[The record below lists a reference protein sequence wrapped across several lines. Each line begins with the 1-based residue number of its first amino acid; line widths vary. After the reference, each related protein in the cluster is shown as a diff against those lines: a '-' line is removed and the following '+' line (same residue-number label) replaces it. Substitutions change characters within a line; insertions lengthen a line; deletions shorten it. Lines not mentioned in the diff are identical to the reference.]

1 MTFLALSVASAN
13 ADLIYLGI
21 IFSLWIAITAAYVPG
36 TGIIEVLAFVGCM
49 GSIVLLAQLP
59 TNWIAVMLIVLGGSI
74 FMLLPFIN
82 YKAGHLAFGG
92 LILQGIGGLFL
103 FNDDVQVSWLI
114 IGLSLAIPAIYHYF
128 ALMPMLRNMKNRPVN
143 DRDAGLIGQKGRVT
157 HALDPVGTVYV
168 NSEHWSATTED
179 ELMIPLNEHVVVV
192 ARENLR
198 LIVEPVKRKRT
209 ESDHHLDEME

>member
-1 MTFLALSVASAN
+1 MAILALSIASAN

-21 IFSLWIAITAAYVPG
+21 IFSLWIAVTAAYIPG
-36 TGIIEVLAFVGCM
+36 TGIIEVVAFVGCVA
-49 GSIVLLAQLP
+49 SIAFLVQLP
-59 TNWIAVMLIVLGGSI
+59 TNWLAVMLIVLGGSF

-82 YKAGHLAFGG
+82 YRFGYLAFLG
-92 LILQGIGGLFL
+92 LLLQGAGGLFL
-103 FNDDVQVSWLI
+103 FNSDLKVSWLI
-114 IGLSLAIPAIYHYF
+114 IALSLLIPAAYHYF

-143 DRDAGLIGQKGRVT
+143 ERDAGLIGQKGRVT

-179 ELMIPLNEHVVVV
+179 EISVALNEQVVVV

-198 LIVEPVKRKRT
+198 LIVEPIKRKRN
-209 ESDHHLDEME
+209 EHHLDEME